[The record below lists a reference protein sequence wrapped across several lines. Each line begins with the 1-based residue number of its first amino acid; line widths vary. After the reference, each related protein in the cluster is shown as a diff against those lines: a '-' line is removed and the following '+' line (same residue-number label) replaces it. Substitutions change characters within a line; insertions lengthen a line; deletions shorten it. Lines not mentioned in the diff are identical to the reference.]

1 MPATQGDSDEGIGWS
16 AVVFLVLFSASAHA
30 QWVKVPQPKIPRTAD
45 GKPNLS
51 APAPRTAYG
60 KPDLSGIWNVDNKY
74 VRDLAADF
82 PADYVPYQP
91 WAKTLFD
98 QRKDGAHS
106 YEDNAAHCLPPGTPR
121 VNAAPFPWKLVQ
133 QPDYILI
140 VYENFNMWRQIFL
153 DGRVIAEDAVPTW
166 FGYST
171 GKWEE
176 IRWLSTHRDSTARR
190 GLIRAADLRRI
201 FTCDRAFYPQRFC
214 HMEIKVTIADPK
226 AYTKPWTMTEPAV
239 LTPKTELMEFICGE
253 NNRDLEHLPGR

>member
-1 MPATQGDSDEGIGWS
+1 MKRKIGL
-16 AVVFLVLFSASAHA
+16 AIIFLVLISAPAHA
-30 QWVKVPQPKIPRTAD
+30 QWVKVPQPKIPRTSD

-82 PADYVPYQP
+82 PPDYVPFQP
-91 WAKTLFD
+91 WAKALFD

-140 VYENFNMWRQIFL
+140 IYENFNMWRQVFL
-153 DGRVIAEDAVPTW
+153 DGRVIAEDADPTW

-171 GKWEE
+171 GKWEGDTLVVDTTGFNGKA
-176 IRWLSTHRDSTARR
+176 WLDQGGKPATESLHVTER
-190 GLIRAADLRRI
+190 
-201 FTCDRAFYPQRFC
+201 FTRKDFG
-214 HMEIKVTIADPK
+214 HMEIKVTINDPK

-239 LTPKTELMEFICGE
+239 LTPEIELMEFICGE